1 MGTDFAVYYAEIL
14 RRTAREWGVDV
25 PLDGLLDDDDIP
37 KPLVVEAIKWQDA
50 NHRHRKVE
58 IEFVTFNNLWS
69 YTINLLD
76 DKYGY
81 SYGPCLK
88 FCPPYPTRVAALAAV
103 IGALRNHNHQL
114 SPEILAWLDSLER
127 PRQLSLF

>member
-37 KPLVVEAIKWQDA
+37 RPTVVDVIKWQD
-50 NHRHRKVE
+50 RHHHKVE
-58 IEFVTFNNLWS
+58 IEFVTLNNLWS
-69 YTINLLD
+69 YTINLRD
-76 DKYGY
+76 HTYGY

-88 FCPPYPTRVAALAAV
+88 FCPPYPTRVAALAAA
-103 IGALRNHNHQL
+103 IDALRNHNHQL